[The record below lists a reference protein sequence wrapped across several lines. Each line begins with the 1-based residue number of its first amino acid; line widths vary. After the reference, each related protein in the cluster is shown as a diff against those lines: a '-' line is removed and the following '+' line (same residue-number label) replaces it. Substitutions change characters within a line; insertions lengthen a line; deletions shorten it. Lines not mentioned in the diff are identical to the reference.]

1 MRTRRS
7 LPHSEHRMI
16 HPWHHPDRRIQTN
29 TAHPCYH
36 CLLLLLTVNLGVY
49 LQLYKCV
56 ETIDEEHTL
65 ETIG

>member
-1 MRTRRS
+1 
-7 LPHSEHRMI
+7 MI

-49 LQLYKCV
+49 LQLYKRV